1 MWSHLGLLLQLKS
14 CWASPYFECSA
25 GTASATF
32 SQMLRPLSP
41 QATSSSNTFSVSSCS
56 SIRLSNM
63 ISVESVVQN
72 VQSKPVKTS
81 HRQGTNTWHRQ
92 HHHQCSHTHL
102 LDPATAAAKHWVS
115 SRPRGRVRG
124 AWLLDHREEIKI
136 CCTKASVTAVTLDAA
151 VQCVWNCAEWCAVS
165 RYALG
170 VVAEHFANIMI
181 ASAASCEQTLWRS
194 HITLN
199 TEDLL
204 RLGIQKAVGRP
215 WTIYDNLMFLYQGQ
229 VGPRDS
235 QLVCQSTL
243 LWGIQQLL
251 LGFEQTSTWPM
262 AQSSRSK
269 GMRVESLESPLESE
283 EKVKKV

>member
-1 MWSHLGLLLQLKS
+1 M
-14 CWASPYFECSA
+14 
-25 GTASATF
+25 
-32 SQMLRPLSP
+32 
-41 QATSSSNTFSVSSCS
+41 
-56 SIRLSNM
+56 
-63 ISVESVVQN
+63 
-72 VQSKPVKTS
+72 
-81 HRQGTNTWHRQ
+81 
-92 HHHQCSHTHL
+92 
-102 LDPATAAAKHWVS
+102 
-115 SRPRGRVRG
+115 
-124 AWLLDHREEIKI
+124 
-136 CCTKASVTAVTLDAA
+136 
-151 VQCVWNCAEWCAVS
+151 CVWNCAEWCAVS

-181 ASAASCEQTLWRS
+181 ASAASCEQWLWRS

-262 AQSSRSK
+262 AQSSTEAK
-269 GMRVESLESPLESE
+269 GCEWKAWKVHWR
-283 EKVKKV
+283 VKKKWRKCSSASHLPLPTVECFAGFAWQEANGYNSHKEVTLRQESSWDMEVPKDCEGNWSSNS